1 MAAHMAV
8 LVNVDGVISD
18 TGSVS
23 VLDRGFLYGDSV
35 YEVVRTWQGKVFSL
49 SEHLARLRQSAAYL
63 YMPVPWSDAEIQ
75 AEIERTLAQAPDTEF
90 YVRIVISRGTES
102 VINLLPS
109 PELKPSLVIVISPI
123 SADPQLPETGLHLK
137 MVQRRRNARIALD
150 PIAKT
155 GNYLNNILALLEAR
169 QAGGDDALMLNL
181 DGEVAEATTS
191 NIWVVKG
198 GRVYTP
204 LVEAG
209 ILHGITRHF
218 LLKILHEQNIPH
230 AEVTLKPEDL
240 WDAEEAFVS
249 SSVRL
254 LMPIRQIEDYTLPQ
268 CPGPITRKLWD
279 ELLAL
284 MTAHIESTQALPTF

>member
-1 MAAHMAV
+1 MAV
-8 LVNVDGVISD
+8 LVNVDGVISA

-35 YEVVRTWQGKVFSL
+35 YEVVRTWHGKVFSL
-49 SEHLARLRQSAAYL
+49 PEHLARLRQSAAYL

-75 AEIERTLAQAPDTEF
+75 AQIERTIAQASETDF
-90 YVRIVISRGTES
+90 YVRIVVSRGTES

-109 PELKPSLVIVISPI
+109 PELKSSLVIVISPI
-123 SADPQLPETGLHLK
+123 SPDPQLPETGLHLK

-181 DGEVAEATTS
+181 EGDVAEATTS
-191 NIWVVKG
+191 NIWVVRG
-198 GRVYTP
+198 GTVYTP
-204 LVEAG
+204 VVEAG

-218 LLKILHEQNIPH
+218 LLKILQDHNIPH
-230 AEVTLKPEDL
+230 AEVTLNPNQL
-240 WDAEEAFVS
+240 WNAEEAFLS

-254 LMPIRQIEDYTLPQ
+254 LMPIRQIEDYKLPQ
-268 CPGPITRKLWD
+268 CPGPLTRKLWD
-279 ELLAL
+279 ELLVL
-284 MTAHIESTQALPTF
+284 MTAHVESTQALPTF